1 MRLCPGLETLI
12 WFWPPEQPLWAGP
25 ASALASPA
33 PSRCPSALR
42 VQAAESQRR
51 PIWEG
56 APNTEWAARFSD
68 QAQGCC
74 WKTLGTSV
82 LIAHL
87 MEEAKE
93 EERLVTQWVNI
104 RAGTRTQMLTPR
116 LGGLLLLQDTV
127 CFLQGWPISSSPL
140 TTPPAPSPCGGSDGL
155 VAKLCLTLFLSH
167 ALYSA
172 RFLCPWDFPDKSTG
186 VGGHFFLQGIFPT

>member
-1 MRLCPGLETLI
+1 MTFLFLIKEKKYLVSPGVITVQRGSKAQKGTFGLRSRWWGCPGLETLI

-42 VQAAESQRR
+42 LQAAESQRR

-68 QAQGCC
+68 QAQGFC

-87 MEEAKE
+87 MEEAKGG
-93 EERLVTQWVNI
+93 ERLVTQWVNL

-116 LGGLLLLQDTV
+116 LGGLLLLQDTI
-127 CFLQGWPISSSPL
+127 CFLQGWPISSFPH
-140 TTPPAPSPCGGSDGL
+140 PPPHHPPHHH
-155 VAKLCLTLFLSH
+155 VV
-167 ALYSA
+167 
-172 RFLCPWDFPDKSTG
+172 G
-186 VGGHFFLQGIFPT
+186 VMV